1 MPPLAKR
8 RRLLDNAA
16 DVELHEKRLRNNKK
30 LKSRFESI
38 FERYSKDFEGIGDI
52 IDLSQNHIVVDN
64 GHLRDMKGEK
74 DLGSDSPPPIG
85 GTDSL
90 LPESPSTTLPIELII
105 TDSQDDASDVGDES
119 DEDYKND
126 ERDEDDKDDGD
137 NAGDPLS
144 IFEDALATSVQRVRK
159 SVEPSFSRHQND
171 HINQSIASIPSS
183 PLFRLNNR
191 RVEPAWRVPLLP
203 ADMHVG
209 RSLPSPSPS
218 IGDDSS
224 LSASSTEGVSI
235 WALPSRKR
243 RKTTFANSDTH
254 PALAASREVSSEPF
268 ILKRP
273 WTQQEQELLRRL
285 KASGTSW
292 KEIGQQLPNRASAAI
307 QMFWS
312 RSKKSFIESSTPTCN
327 TPSNNPL
334 QNLGATSDS
343 QNVAT
348 SNPRLLVEVEELDT
362 PALSTATALS
372 PARISKAELKSQLA
386 SSLIPEAQSCELAT
400 LVVSRDGAFADHS
413 LDHAIPPCRAITQTQ
428 TSTVEDDEDDLQIL
442 FEPNV
447 TTIFQRK
454 GRHSYSGCKQRL
466 AFRLSL
472 GGDDISDDELSIPA
486 KT

>member
-159 SVEPSFSRHQND
+159 S
-171 HINQSIASIPSS
+171 
-183 PLFRLNNR
+183 
-191 RVEPAWRVPLLP
+191 
-203 ADMHVG
+203 
-209 RSLPSPSPS
+209 
-218 IGDDSS
+218 
-224 LSASSTEGVSI
+224 
-235 WALPSRKR
+235 
-243 RKTTFANSDTH
+243 
-254 PALAASREVSSEPF
+254 
-268 ILKRP
+268 
-273 WTQQEQELLRRL
+273 
-285 KASGTSW
+285 
-292 KEIGQQLPNRASAAI
+292 
-307 QMFWS
+307 
-312 RSKKSFIESSTPTCN
+312 
-327 TPSNNPL
+327 
-334 QNLGATSDS
+334 NLGATSDS

-400 LVVSRDGAFADHS
+400 LAVSRDGAFADHS